1 MNNMSLDYSS
11 IMSINSINSSEF
23 DFLDDNNKFKGK
35 TSENKR
41 SKIKT
46 INNIFEK
53 YNNNQNKNKKLHQE
67 ILQNEYNK
75 LSQTKTTKD
84 NTLTSENSIKSK
96 KYDKYINKKISDI
109 SFIEQ
114 KNLSH
119 FVPYNNIIF
128 NKTKFNS
135 EY

>member
-46 INNIFEK
+46 INNIIEK

-109 SFIEQ
+109 CFIEQ
-114 KNLSH
+114 
-119 FVPYNNIIF
+119 
-128 NKTKFNS
+128 
-135 EY
+135 